1 MRNWIA
7 SELRSK
13 ALHRDKRK
21 LYSLQYKMTN
31 GCCQTLTLTFPRSI
45 KRARNKS
52 DASERVLRLLREH
65 LARGGGRCTRIAAPD
80 ISDGRISHARL
91 VCNTSGVT
99 QIRPYAVTQN
109 PANETGQLTAILT
122 RALKS

>member
-21 LYSLQYKMTN
+21 LYSLPYKMTN

-65 LARGGGRCTRIAAPD
+65 LARGEDDARARSCARYFRRKD
-80 ISDGRISHARL
+80 IS
-91 VCNTSGVT
+91 
-99 QIRPYAVTQN
+99 RPTGLQHLGGHPN
-109 PANETGQLTAILT
+109 PANETGRVDVDIDGSSQD
-122 RALKS
+122 LKVEIF